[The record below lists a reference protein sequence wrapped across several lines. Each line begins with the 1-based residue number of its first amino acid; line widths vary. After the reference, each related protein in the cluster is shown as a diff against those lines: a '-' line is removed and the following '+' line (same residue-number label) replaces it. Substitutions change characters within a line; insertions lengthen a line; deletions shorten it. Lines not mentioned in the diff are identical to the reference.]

1 MSEYI
6 VKNHINNIQF
16 TAQKPEDKEK
26 RKKANIQPTINL
38 NNDMNDVYVSAKG
51 KRGFI
56 AKFYGFINKVIPLG
70 LSDKKVKKK
79 LIEYQ
84 EGKISKQDTKKYI
97 DRYENANFNSSE
109 ITIDTIS
116 SIAAVGVGFLGK
128 KAKTLMNIF
137 TPKYKK
143 YAFALT
149 AGASILTALAVKIGL
164 KSLDS
169 LGKDKNARK
178 EQKRTKENLI
188 SGTMDGVSGFISSL
202 NPMLIPAGLAI
213 NAFTRY
219 ITDKK
224 DDETLPSIS
233 DFIEKQKDSAGI
245 GLLSLA
251 GVSIAAAKG
260 HLKIAEIK
268 KAIQLSKLNQQHV
281 ISYKPPQGQ
290 LTEFQQLAR
299 DIGYDL
305 GVIIK
310 GEKFDPTGIPKLDED
325 FMKILLEKGQ
335 NGNIES
341 KIKKLEDENIFLP
354 KYLQTVVDIPDDK
367 QAKLIKQIDQLLE
380 GYNERKNNSSFNGRE
395 FKFSF
400 ETSGIDKALEELDKK
415 GMDINGFKDLQQI
428 LKRIKSSCP
437 TSRSIEDAQKMLDTE
452 YKGKYKIEKL
462 LGVGSV
468 AESYLVRDSANNEYV
483 AKLTKQHFLDK
494 DKIATDKAKII
505 EKINLRAKD
514 DYSLFASKQTIKT
527 KERKEY
533 DLNQIDNMYKVWGN
547 EIHLNQEAISAKEI
561 GVQTSTF
568 QPVGV
573 IDAKQNIFIMEK
585 AQGYQLDS
593 DKFTQKW
600 KEANLSED
608 DFKNFIEN
616 YVQVYC
622 EQLFSLPKKGMKV
635 VQSDPHGGNIL
646 VDIDKIKNLKQGSK
660 PITIIDYGN
669 TTKTTQTQAIKNL
682 FNHIDYLVGN
692 TDAIAESML
701 EGAKLGNNNKKSI
714 IKEMSQ
720 ALKDNLYNTD
730 TKIDIENPVKI
741 FSTVNSFCLDFMQK
755 KNIIPNASHIN
766 QMKAEETYII
776 SNLGCLQNIAHSC
789 GYDLSKAIDKKIII
803 KQLVNEMSKATQDAI
818 KINPKLTAQEISKRY
833 KFFINNTEEA
843 LSSLGINFGIL

>member
-1 MSEYI
+1 MANNI
-6 VKNHINNIQF
+6 VENQINNIQF
-16 TAQKPEDKEK
+16 TAKKPDKTKKEK
-26 RKKANIQPTINL
+26 KAAIKPAINP
-38 NNDMNDVYVSAKG
+38 NNDMNDVYISAKK

-56 AKFYGFINKVIPLG
+56 AKFYGAINKIIPLG

-79 LIEYQ
+79 LIAYQ
-84 EGKISKQDTKKYI
+84 EGKVSKQDTKKYI
-97 DRYENANFNSSE
+97 DRYENANFNSTE
-109 ITIDTIS
+109 ITIDTLAS
-116 SIAAVGVGFLGK
+116 MAAVGVGFLGK

-143 YAFALT
+143 YALALT
-149 AGASILTALAVKIGL
+149 AGASVITGLAVKMGL
-164 KSLDS
+164 KGLDS
-169 LGKDKNARK
+169 LGMDKNARK

-202 NPMLIPAGLAI
+202 NPLLIPAGIAI

-224 DDETLPSIS
+224 DDATLPSIS
-233 DFIEKQKDSAGI
+233 DFLEKQKDSAGI
-245 GLLSLA
+245 GILGLA
-251 GVSIAAAKG
+251 GISVAAARG
-260 HLKIAEIK
+260 HLNVAKIVESINATKINK
-268 KAIQLSKLNQQHV
+268 QHV
-281 ISYKPPQGQ
+281 ISYRPPEDQ

-310 GEKFDPTGIPKLDED
+310 GEKFDPTGISKLDED

-341 KIKKLEDENIFLP
+341 KIRKLEEENIFLP

-380 GYNERKNNSSFNGRE
+380 GYKERKMDSGYNGRE

-400 ETSGIDKALEELDKK
+400 ETSGIDRALDDLDEKN
-415 GMDINGFKDLQQI
+415 MDINGFKDLQQI

-437 TSRSIEDAQKMLDTE
+437 TSRSIEDAQKMLDAE
-452 YKGKYKIEKL
+452 YNGKYKIEKL

-468 AESYLVRDSANNEYV
+468 AESYLVKDSSNNEFV

-494 DKIATDKAKII
+494 DKIAADKAKVVA
-505 EKINLRAKD
+505 KINMRAKD
-514 DYSLFASKQTIKT
+514 DYSLFTSKQTIKT
-527 KERKEY
+527 KERKQY
-533 DLNQIDNMYKVWGN
+533 DLNQVNNMYKVWGN

-561 GVQTSTF
+561 GEQASNF

-573 IDAKQNIFIMEK
+573 IDAKPHIFIMEK
-585 AQGYQLDS
+585 APGYQLDS
-593 DKFTQKW
+593 DKFAQKW
-600 KEANLSED
+600 KEANLTED
-608 DFKNFIEN
+608 DFKNFVEN
-616 YVQVYC
+616 YVKVYC
-622 EQLFSLPKKGMKV
+622 EQLFSLPKKGVKV

-646 VDIDKIKNLKQGSK
+646 VDVNKIKDLKNGSK

-669 TTKTTQTQAIKNL
+669 TTKTEQAQAIKNL
-682 FNHIDYLVGN
+682 FNHIDYLIGN
-692 TDAIAESML
+692 TDAIAEAML
-701 EGAKLGNNNKKSI
+701 EGAKLGHNDKRTI
-714 IKEMSQ
+714 IKEMSK
-720 ALKDNLYNTD
+720 ALKDKIYNTD
-730 TKIDIENPVKI
+730 TKIDVDNPVKI

-776 SNLGCLQNIAHSC
+776 SNLGCLQNIANSC
-789 GYDLSKAIDKKIII
+789 GYDLAKAVDRNTII
-803 KQLVNEMSKATQDAI
+803 KQLVNEMSKATQDSI
-818 KINPKLTAQEISKRY
+818 KINPKLTAQEIAKRY
-833 KFFINNTEEA
+833 TFFVNNTEEA
-843 LSSLGINFGIL
+843 LSSMGVNFGIV

>member
-1 MSEYI
+1 MNNNC
-6 VKNHINNIQF
+6 VNNHISNVQIAANK
-16 TAQKPEDKEK
+16 TEK
-26 RKKANIQPTINL
+26 TEKKAVIKPAINPK
-38 NNDMNDVYVSAKG
+38 NDMNDLYISSNK
-51 KRGFI
+51 KRGLI
-56 AKFYGFINKVIPLG
+56 AKFYGYINNLIPLG
-70 LSDKKVKKK
+70 LSEKQVKNK

-84 EGKISKQDTKKYI
+84 EGKVSKQDTKKYI
-97 DRYENANFNSSE
+97 DRYENANFNSTE
-109 ITIDTIS
+109 ITIDTLS
-116 SIAAVGVGFLGK
+116 SMAAVGVGFFGK
-128 KAKTLMNIF
+128 KSNTLINIF

-143 YAFALT
+143 YAFGLT
-149 AGASILTALAVKIGL
+149 AGASILTGLAVKMGL
-164 KSLDS
+164 KGLDS
-169 LGKDKNARK
+169 LGMDKNTRK
-178 EQKRTKENLI
+178 EQTRTKENLV

-202 NPMLIPAGLAI
+202 NPVLIPAGIAI

-233 DFIEKQKDSAGI
+233 DFLEKQKDSAGI
-245 GLLSLA
+245 GILGIV

-260 HLKIAEIK
+260 HLNVAKIAESIK
-268 KAIQLSKLNQQHV
+268 STKLNKQHC
-281 ISYKPPQGQ
+281 INYRPPEGQ

-310 GEKFDPTGIPKLDED
+310 GEKFDPTGISKLDED

-341 KIKKLEDENIFLP
+341 KIKKLEEENIFLP
-354 KYLQTVVDIPDDK
+354 KYLQTVIDIPDDK
-367 QAKLIKQIDQLLE
+367 QSKLIKQIDQLLE
-380 GYNERKNNSSFNGRE
+380 GYAERKNNSSYNGRE
-395 FKFSF
+395 FKFSI
-400 ETSGIDKALEELDKK
+400 ENSAIDKVLDDLEKNN
-415 GMDINGFKDLQQI
+415 MDVNGFKDLQQI

-437 TSRSIEDAQKMLDTE
+437 TSRTIEDAQKILDSE

-468 AESYLVRDSANNEYV
+468 AESYLVKDASNNEFV

-494 DKIATDKAKII
+494 DKIAADKAKVV
-505 EKINLRAKD
+505 EKINMRAQT
-514 DYSLFASKQTIKT
+514 DYSLFTSKQTIQT
-527 KERKEY
+527 NERKEY
-533 DLNQIDNMYKVWGN
+533 DLNQVDNMYKVWGN

-561 GVQTSTF
+561 AEQASTF

-573 IDAKQNIFIMEK
+573 IDAKPHIFIMEK

-593 DKFTQKW
+593 DKFAQKW

-608 DFKNFIEN
+608 DFKNFVEN

-622 EQLFSLPKKGMKV
+622 EQLFSLPKKGVKV

-646 VDIDKIKNLKQGSK
+646 VDINKIKDLKNGSK

-669 TTKTTQTQAIKNL
+669 TTKTEQAQAIKNL
-682 FNHIDYLVGN
+682 FNHIDYIIGN
-692 TDAIAESML
+692 TDAIAEAML
-701 EGAKLGNNNKKSI
+701 EGAKLGNNNKKDI

-720 ALKDNLYNTD
+720 ALQDKIYNTD
-730 TKIDIENPVKI
+730 TKIDVNNPVKI

-776 SNLGCLQNIAHSC
+776 SNLGCLQNIANSC
-789 GYDLSKAIDKKIII
+789 GYDLAKAVDRNTII
-803 KQLVNEMSKATQDAI
+803 KQLVNEMSKATQDSI
-818 KINPKLTAQEISKRY
+818 KINPKLTAKEIAKRY
-833 KFFINNTEEA
+833 NFFANNTEEA
-843 LSSLGINFGIL
+843 LSSMGINFGIV